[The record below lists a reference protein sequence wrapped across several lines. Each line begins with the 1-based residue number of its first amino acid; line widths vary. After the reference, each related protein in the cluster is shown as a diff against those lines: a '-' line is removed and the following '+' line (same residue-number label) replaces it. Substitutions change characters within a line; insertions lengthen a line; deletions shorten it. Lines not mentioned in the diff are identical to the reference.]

1 MPKLHKTI
9 LPRVK
14 KALREKGVLKTAAAC
29 VTGPWRLIADYRR
42 TKKVFNRPAKQDE
55 FDLRYG
61 VETSTRVHLTDL
73 KIDSPNWIYAGG
85 YWPTSTAIIHEALAA
100 LPIRFED
107 FVFVDFGSGKG
118 RVLLQASDLPFR
130 KIIGVEFS
138 RELND
143 IAVSNIQRYKNE
155 NQKCREIESI
165 CMDFTSFEIPREPL
179 VAFVYNPSSEAI
191 TAALARNIA
200 QSLAAYPRDLWVIY
214 VTPAYNVF
222 EGGKPLDLKKHKVV
236 PGKYSIFSN
245 TAQPVAAA
253 AGANLTD

>member
-9 LPRVK
+9 LPRIK
-14 KALREKGVLKTAAAC
+14 KALKEKGVLKTAWAC
-29 VTGPWRLIADYRR
+29 LRGPWSLIADYRR
-42 TKKVFNRPAKQDE
+42 TKKVFGRRVQDD

-85 YWPTSTAIIHEALAA
+85 YWPTSTAIIREALSA

-138 RELND
+138 SELHN
-143 IAVSNIQRYKNE
+143 IAVSNIGRYKSDS
-155 NQKCREIESI
+155 QKCREIESV
-165 CMDFTSFEIPREPL
+165 CMDFTQFEIPKEPL

-191 TAALARNIA
+191 TAALAKNIA
-200 QSLAAYPRDLWVIY
+200 QSLVENPRELWVIY

-222 EGGKPLDLKKHKVV
+222 ESGPLDLRKQKSI
-236 PGKYSIFSN
+236 PGKYAIFSN
-245 TAQPVAAA
+245 TTEPVAAV
-253 AGANLTD
+253 